1 MQFGRTERNIPTP
14 KAGSAEGRASER
26 GTKMANVVLVVD
38 MLVGFLEAGHNLYC
52 GDDAR
57 GIIPN
62 VRRLIEEEQA
72 RGSAVIF
79 LCDNH
84 DPHDLEF
91 QMFPVHC
98 VRGTR
103 ETEIIPELAGLSGE
117 IVPKK
122 RYSGFF
128 GTDLER
134 RLADLRPEKIIV
146 CGVCTDICVM
156 HTTADARNRD
166 YAVEVPVDC
175 VASFDEE
182 AHTSALRHMETIL
195 GARLTPSPAGVEA

>member
-14 KAGSAEGRASER
+14 NAGSAEGWASER
-26 GTKMANVVLVVD
+26 RTKMANVVLVVD

-57 GIIPN
+57 RIIPN

-84 DPHDLEF
+84 EPDDLEF

-103 ETEIIPELAGLSGE
+103 ETEIIPELAGISGE

-128 GTDLER
+128 GTDLEQ
-134 RLADLRPEKIIV
+134 RLADLKPEKIIV
-146 CGVCTDICVM
+146 CGVCTDICVL

-166 YAVEVPVDC
+166 YQVEVPTDC
-175 VASFDEE
+175 VATFDPG
-182 AHTSALRHMETIL
+182 AHTWALEHLQKIL
-195 GARLTPSPAGVEA
+195 GAKVV